1 MRFCRHLV
9 WIFGIGLFLSGC
21 GGSSST
27 SGSQATDTVFPSDLG
42 VDSPT
47 ATTTTSSA
55 PDVEGSTAKAGPKFA
70 AVRRYTSAAT
80 RINGLLSGT
89 TPFLSLFSP
98 ADFFM
103 TEKDAKCFGPKL
115 KFTNHPDGTSSTM
128 TELPTGDV
136 GIWTETDAAT
146 GHACAAAQLTS
157 RMEGVR
163 GRLNMALTGLA
174 GLLRALYNA
183 GGVLPSAGSSVSV
196 TMPSLPSIT
205 FTTASIAL
213 DSSATTYTY
222 ILKFTYTDAS
232 SLAHNI
238 EITLQHAPGASK
250 FAYNGLMVYSVTQQV
265 TGGNCISGG
274 AADVTVI
281 GSLKYSR
288 SSAKAMKVTH
298 RSGQFCGKGGTSL
311 ASYESDGELDP
322 TYRGTVLPKPPTG
335 WADDFSRFG
344 ADYNPLTLAGSYLYG
359 WQAGPLD
366 PNARI
371 LQLRLNP
378 PEDASEPVAVS
389 KDGEA
394 YYGYGAPIHTS
405 TGDITGFICNW
416 AGPGSTRTLQAYAQ
430 RQFVSFNST
439 SGLWTQ
445 PTGGSDIRY
454 GPTNS
459 CFCTYASG
467 FRYDRNLNSTDDE
480 LPTEIDVISGSTTSP
495 LDLMDTTIGTTTY
508 ATIQEAILGRGYTKP
523 SNGF

>member
-9 WIFGIGLFLSGC
+9 GILGIGILLSGC
-21 GGSSST
+21 GNSSS
-27 SGSQATDTVFPSDLG
+27 SGSQATETVFPSDLA

-55 PDVEGSTAKAGPKFA
+55 PAFDPSTVKAGPKFA
-70 AVRRYTSAAT
+70 AGRRYTLAAT
-80 RINGLLSGT
+80 RINALLSGT

-98 ADFFM
+98 ADFLL
-103 TEKDAKCFGPKL
+103 TEKDANCFGPKL
-115 KFTNHPDGTSSTM
+115 RFTNHPDGASAM
-128 TELPTGDV
+128 TELPTGDL

-146 GHACAAAQLTS
+146 GHACATAQLTS

-174 GLLRALYNA
+174 GILRALYNA
-183 GGVLPSAGSSVSV
+183 GGFLPSAGSTVSV
-196 TMPSLPSIT
+196 TMPSSSTYT
-205 FTTASIAL
+205 FTAASIAL
-213 DSSATTYTY
+213 DSTATTYTY
-222 ILKFTYTDAS
+222 ILNFTYTDTS

-250 FAYNGLMVYSVTQQV
+250 FAYNGLMVYSVTRQV
-265 TGGNCISGG
+265 TGGNCTSGS
-274 AADVTVI
+274 AADVTTI

-298 RSGQFCGKGGTSL
+298 RSGQFCGKGGISL

-322 TYRGTVLPKPPTG
+322 TYRGTVVPNPPTG

-344 ADYNPLTLAGSYLYG
+344 ADYDPFTLAGSYLYG

-371 LQLRLNP
+371 LQIGLNP
-378 PEDASEPVAVS
+378 ADASDPGATS
-389 KDGEA
+389 KDGET
-394 YYGYGAPIHTS
+394 YYGFGDPLHLSTS
-405 TGDITGFICNW
+405 NGDITGFICNW
-416 AGPGSTRTLQAYAQ
+416 AGPGSTRTLQPYAQ

-459 CFCTYASG
+459 CLGTYASG
-467 FRYDRNLNSTDDE
+467 FRYDRNLNSVDDE
-480 LPTEIDVISGSTTSP
+480 SSTEIDVISGSTTSP
-495 LDLMDTTIGTTTY
+495 LDLMGTTIGPTTY
-508 ATIQEAILGRGYTKP
+508 ATIQLAISGRGYTKP
-523 SNGF
+523 SQNF